1 MRSFVFIIIV
11 SSFSALQAEEN
22 TIDGL
27 LFNSIYDDLDGRNG
41 ATSLT
46 IPTKDAILYEKNLTI
61 DFDVFFGERVLLDL
75 FLVQGTSKTLIYLY
89 YHILIIRVKILVL

>member
-11 SSFSALQAEEN
+11 SFFSALQAEEN

-27 LFNSIYDDLDGRNG
+27 LFNSIYDNFQGRNW

-46 IPTKDAILYEKNLTI
+46 IPSKDAILYEKNLTI
-61 DFDVFFGERVLLDL
+61 DFDVFFWRKSPFGFILSAS
-75 FLVQGTSKTLIYLY
+75 FIY
-89 YHILIIRVKILVL
+89 